1 MIEIFLSLILLI
13 FLVFISGFILSTSLF
28 KLNYN
33 DLEFY
38 EIGLLGIIFLVFL
51 SFVFHFFIP
60 LNELSNSLLFILLI
74 LVFIFKI
81 NKIVFQNFL
90 FHRKLIFI
98 SFLVI
103 FIMTLKYKPNEDY
116 GYYHLPFI
124 INLVSDKIIFGLS
137 NLQPQFGW
145 NSTWLNF
152 SSIIYLPILKIK
164 GTQLSNSILL
174 FFVFCMFFK
183 ELHKTNNKKNISYL
197 FILILSFYVI
207 IKFSRISAHG
217 FDFPANIY
225 LLLSLFYFIKVFE
238 EKNIHKINKYFIL
251 ISCFSLF
258 ALTIKLSTFA
268 GPILFIMTILIMYKK
283 KIDFKK
289 FKLPLIFCFFFFLLW
304 VIQQF
309 IFTGCLIPHFKFS
322 CFSSLV
328 WYTNDISKMI
338 SDLTGAVNKSFNL
351 YKGDLSQAEYLQD
364 FNWVSTWFERNKI
377 ELLEHLAA
385 GLLPI
390 IILCLINIR
399 NLSNN
404 DNKSF
409 QLIKQKKLLLISLSF
424 FTIFGLLIWFL
435 KSPVIRFGVPYLF
448 SFIFLF
454 LVLLVHL
461 TKIRFKKGVLFIFTL
476 CLVFNLS
483 KNLNRITKS
492 DSDTYWPEILNI
504 TYSTK
509 LKNEL
514 KINYPDSKETN
525 PKTKLCW
532 SIPYIC
538 SISKGKN
545 LIFDKKFSYTFI
557 LSNS

>member
-1 MIEIFLSLILLI
+1 MVEIFLSLILLI

-60 LNELSNSLLFILLI
+60 LNELSNSLIFILLI

-90 FHRKLIFI
+90 SHHKLIFI

-174 FFVFCMFFK
+174 FFVFCMFFR
-183 ELHKTNNKKNISYL
+183 ELHNTNNKSNISYL
-197 FILILSFYVI
+197 FISILSFYVI

-238 EKNIHKINKYFIL
+238 EEDIHKINKYFIL

-268 GPILFIMTILIMYKK
+268 GPILFIMTTLIMYKK
-283 KIDFKK
+283 KIDLKK
-289 FKLPLIFCFFFFLLW
+289 LKLPLIFCFFFFLFWL
-304 VIQQF
+304 IQQF

-322 CFSSLV
+322 CFSSLA

-338 SDLTGAVNKSFNL
+338 SDLTGAINKSFNL

-377 ELLEHLAA
+377 ELLEHSAA

-390 IILCLINIR
+390 IILCLINFR

-409 QLIKQKKLLLISLSF
+409 QLIKQKKLLLTSLSF
-424 FTIFGLLIWFL
+424 FTIFGLFIWFL

-492 DSDTYWPEILNI
+492 DSDTYWPEVLNV

-538 SISKGKN
+538 SVSKGKN